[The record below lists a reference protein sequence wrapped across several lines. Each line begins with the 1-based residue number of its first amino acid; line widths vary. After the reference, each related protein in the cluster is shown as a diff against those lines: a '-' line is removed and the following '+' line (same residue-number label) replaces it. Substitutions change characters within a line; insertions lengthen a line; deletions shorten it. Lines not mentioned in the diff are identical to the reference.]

1 MEAIKIIDFLRF
13 FMTFYTFCPLCK
25 DTQMSETYSE
35 APNLEL
41 PDSFPGH
48 NKLQSIQMQMQRNKM
63 NETRIVI

>member
-1 MEAIKIIDFLRF
+1 
-13 FMTFYTFCPLCK
+13 MTFYTFCPLCK

-48 NKLQSIQMQMQRNKM
+48 NKLQSIQMQMQRSKM